1 LKVLGWR
8 RCLFS
13 EVENKKRDDR
23 LASRLYGLSVSL
35 LNGEESMKRKRILIG
50 LGVII
55 GLLVFFFSALFF
67 IGRSMGKPGRFAFG
81 DKIAVVEIRGVI
93 TQSSGIIEEIHQ
105 YLEDE
110 GVKAIILRIDSP
122 GGGVGPSQEIH
133 REILKIK
140 SKKKVVTS
148 MGSVAAS
155 GGYYIAC
162 ASDLIV
168 ANPGTITGSIGVVME
183 FTNIEE
189 LFKKIGI
196 KGVVVKSGEHKD
208 IGSPFRE
215 MTPDE
220 RRLLQDVIDNVHE
233 QFIKAVA
240 EGRKLDRSKVT
251 EIADGRIL
259 TGEQAKQLGL
269 VDQIG
274 NLQDAIDTTAKM
286 VGIEGKP
293 NILYPKK
300 RFSILELL
308 LKETVSII
316 LETLNEKGFE
326 LNYRLSSPTG

>member
-1 LKVLGWR
+1 M
-8 RCLFS
+8 
-13 EVENKKRDDR
+13 
-23 LASRLYGLSVSL
+23 
-35 LNGEESMKRKRILIG
+35 GEKPMKQKRILIG

-55 GLLVFFFSALFF
+55 VLLVFFFSVLFL
-67 IGRSMGKPGRFAFG
+67 ISRSTGRSGRFAFG
-81 DKIAVVEIRGVI
+81 DKIAIVEIRGVI

-105 YLEDE
+105 YVDDE

-140 SKKKVVTS
+140 AKKRVVAS
-148 MGSVAAS
+148 LGSVAAS

-162 ASDLIV
+162 ASDRIV
-168 ANPGTITGSIGVVME
+168 ANPGTITGSIGVLME

-196 KGVVVKSGEHKD
+196 KGVVVKSGELKD

-215 MTPDE
+215 MTPEE
-220 RRLLQDVIDNVHE
+220 RKIIQGVIDNVHQ
-233 QFIKAVA
+233 QFIQAVA
-240 EGRKLDRSKVT
+240 EGRKLDRSKVI

-293 NILYPKK
+293 NILYPK
-300 RFSILELL
+300 RRISLWELL
-308 LKETVSII
+308 IRETVSAI

-326 LNYRLSSPTG
+326 LNYRLF

>member
-1 LKVLGWR
+1 
-8 RCLFS
+8 
-13 EVENKKRDDR
+13 
-23 LASRLYGLSVSL
+23 
-35 LNGEESMKRKRILIG
+35 MKRKRILIG
-50 LGVII
+50 LGVIVV
-55 GLLVFFFSALFF
+55 LLVVFFSALYL
-67 IGRSMGKPGRFAFG
+67 IGRSAGTSGRFTFG
-81 DKIAVVEIRGVI
+81 DKIAIVEIRGVI
-93 TQSSGIIEEIHQ
+93 AQSSAIIEEIHE
-105 YLEDE
+105 YLDDD

-133 REILKIK
+133 REILKVK
-140 SKKKVVTS
+140 EKKKIVTS

-168 ANPGTITGSIGVVME
+168 ANPGTITGSIGVIME

-196 KGVVVKSGEHKD
+196 KGVVVKSGELKD
-208 IGSPFRE
+208 MGSPFRE
-215 MTPDE
+215 MTPE
-220 RRLLQDVIDNVHE
+220 EKRVIQEVIDNVHQ

-251 EIADGRIL
+251 QIADGRIM

-274 NLQDAIDTTAKM
+274 NLDDAIDATAKL

-293 NILYPKK
+293 NIVYPKK
-300 RFSILELL
+300 KFSIWELL
-308 LKETVSII
+308 VQETVSAV
-316 LETLNEKGFE
+316 LKTLQEKGFE
-326 LNYRLSSPTG
+326 LNYRLGLI

>member
-1 LKVLGWR
+1 
-8 RCLFS
+8 
-13 EVENKKRDDR
+13 
-23 LASRLYGLSVSL
+23 
-35 LNGEESMKRKRILIG
+35 MKQKRILIG
-50 LGVII
+50 VGVIVV
-55 GLLVFFFSALFF
+55 LLVIFFSALYL
-67 IGRSMGKPGRFAFG
+67 IGRSAGTSSRFAFG
-81 DKIAVVEIRGVI
+81 DKIAIVEIRGVI
-93 TQSSGIIEEIHQ
+93 TQSSGVIEEIHQ
-105 YLEDE
+105 YLEDD

-133 REILKIK
+133 REILKGK
-140 SKKKVVTS
+140 VKKRIVTS

-168 ANPGTITGSIGVVME
+168 ANPGTITGSIGVIME

-196 KGVVVKSGEHKD
+196 KGVVLKSGEHKD

-215 MTPDE
+215 MTPE
-220 RRLLQDVIDNVHE
+220 EKRIIQEVIDSVHQ

-251 EIADGRIL
+251 QIADGRIL
-259 TGEQAKQLGL
+259 TGEQAKELGL

-274 NLQDAIDTTAKM
+274 NLDDAIDATAKL

-293 NILYPKK
+293 DILYPKRK
-300 RFSILELL
+300 FSIWELL
-308 LKETVSII
+308 IRETVSAV
-316 LETLNEKGFE
+316 LETLQEKGFE
-326 LNYRLSSPTG
+326 LNYRLGLSMD